1 MQPCLEMSLKN
12 YKLNIPSFWPSML
25 LFSRKCHCLGDV
37 FCSRSW
43 VSYTDT
49 RQSEYK
55 YLSEPASEHAVP
67 SLQASPNQ
75 PAIFMQDDTRH
86 AAKQAKQFLEAK
98 NIEIMKCF
106 RVLI

>member
-1 MQPCLEMSLKN
+1 MHEEVSER
-12 YKLNIPSFWPSML
+12 
-25 LFSRKCHCLGDV
+25 RKCHCLGDV
-37 FCSRSW
+37 FSSRSW

-98 NIEIMKCF
+98 NIEIMKWPGQSPDLNSTENASEKW
-106 RVLI
+106 RPSYG